1 MIDEEQIRL
10 FNELMS
16 TQPGEQIEGL
26 ASRYPDVFEKP
37 RVNEIPDPLNM
48 KGRIADSERKRKEQE
63 EAEFQAKYGQK
74 TIVDMARPEFI
85 PDDITAAIKAI
96 GTLGSGAG
104 AGIKGMIG
112 EAFGMDPEA
121 TVQRNIYF
129 PDVLEKAKSGQKLTP
144 DEERELAFYGRYIDK
159 SLEGFKTV
167 GDALESPMRAYEES
181 KLDALMFMPGTRN
194 ISMIDD
200 VIEMGIR
207 GARDVAP
214 VVKPAI
220 QSAGQA
226 ARLAIRDDLLPL
238 TQKATQAT
246 KEYFETPPV
255 GAISLDT
262 LGFSS
267 RLSEGVDKLQD
278 KGTGPQFLA
287 QLSKMKGVPLAEIKV
302 TGLDEYLKNTPKV
315 TKQEVQD
322 YLETNRLQL
331 IEDERIA
338 GAGRLT
344 ERDLNALPKEFDWLD
359 R

>member
-74 TIVDMARPEFI
+74 TLGQMARFEFI

-104 AGIKGMIG
+104 AGIKAMIG
-112 EAFGMDPEA
+112 EAVGMDPEA
-121 TVQRNIYF
+121 IMQRNIYL
-129 PDVLEKAKSGQKLTP
+129 PDFLTKDRATLTP
-144 DEERELAFYGRYIDK
+144 EEERERAFYGRYIDK

-214 VVKPAI
+214 VVRPAI
-220 QSAGQA
+220 QSATKA
-226 ARLAIRDDLLPL
+226 ARLAIRDDLLHP
-238 TQKATQAT
+238 
-246 KEYFETPPV
+246 
-255 GAISLDT
+255 
-262 LGFSS
+262 
-267 RLSEGVDKLQD
+267 EG
-278 KGTGPQFLA
+278 
-287 QLSKMKGVPLAEIKV
+287 
-302 TGLDEYLKNTPKV
+302 N
-315 TKQEVQD
+315 
-322 YLETNRLQL
+322 
-331 IEDERIA
+331 
-338 GAGRLT
+338 AGRP
-344 ERDLNALPKEFDWLD
+344 RDVLRDTTGRRYQSRYPRVLFTPL
-359 R
+359 RGCG